1 MLKNIVSSQNA
12 QFVTAF
18 GICIV
23 LTGVATIVSGAS
35 QPDYAVT
42 LRLSHARS
50 AGSIADLTAF
60 KFKELVEAN
69 SEQQIGVQIYP
80 NNGLSS
86 GDQSRAID
94 MLKDGT
100 IDIQICS
107 ATDLYNLDQRF
118 GTFWLPFLFENDDQ
132 INYFVQDQNVN
143 EILGSWLQPHGI
155 DLLTMYSA
163 GARQI
168 SNNVREITSPED
180 LEGIKFRV
188 PPFEGALTTFEALGA
203 QAVKMDF
210 SEVNRALQ
218 NNEIQGQESNVASF
232 ITNKLYKEQ
241 PFLTLWNG
249 IYDTQ
254 VWIANDESYQKLSD
268 DQKEAFN
275 QSLKE
280 TMAWRLN
287 LSTEFK
293 KLYLKTLEERGVK
306 ITTLTPE
313 QIALFREKALPIY
326 ERYIESLGLET
337 LNLFLNNQGLDP
349 DKVKTLLP
357 IEYHVQKS
365 AEQAAQDTID
375 TIPEVV
381 TNVKGD
387 VLETVEAAHAEAAPA
402 EQASEQAAAVEPAP
416 AEQAAPA
423 EAAPAEQAAPAEAA
437 PAEEVAPAEAAP
449 AEQAAPVEAVPAEQ
463 AAPAEAAPAEEAAP
477 VEAAPAEEVA
487 PVEPA
492 PAEQAAAAEPVPAE
506 QAAPVEAAPAEQAAP
521 AEAVE
526 VVETEAVEQVQ
537 IEPKLEQAVVE
548 PIAEGDIAPKLEQE
562 VLAEAPAT
570 ADDQAVEAFAAQET
584 QEAVVCPPAA
594 EEPAAGTVEPVAA
607 PAPAPAKPVKGHLVE
622 DTPSVSGF
630 KPIVEDVPSV
640 SGFDSLVEDRPS
652 VQGFEPVSRP
662 MHSYQAPVGFDVPA
676 VIKPVQ
682 PVKLP
687 KPIKKP
693 APVQLQYIPVGE
705 SSIQYI
711 EVAPGK
717 FQAVQMIPV
726 QPVQVIPVDIKAP
739 VMSPVVE
746 VPAAQP
752 DMRPMTRPAHAPA
765 PEEFHKPVK
774 APFAKP
780 LPAPVPT
787 PVGPA
792 PKAAPAPVA
801 APAVAAAPAVE
812 AAPAEAVKPMTLE
825 ATEKHGPAVADLPE
839 SAQAPVEPAVP
850 AEAQVEETPA
860 AETTVVPAVEAAPAA
875 PAAPAVETK

>member
-387 VLETVEAAHAEAAPA
+387 VLEPVE
-402 EQASEQAAAVEPAP
+402 
-416 AEQAAPA
+416 AAPA
-423 EAAPAEQAAPAEAA
+423 EAAPAEQAAPAEEVAPA
-437 PAEEVAPAEAAP
+437 EPVPAEEVAPVEAA
-449 AEQAAPVEAVPAEQ
+449 QAEQ
-463 AAPAEAAPAEEAAP
+463 AAPAEAA
-477 VEAAPAEEVA
+477 
-487 PVEPA
+487 
-492 PAEQAAAAEPVPAE
+492 PAE

-521 AEAVE
+521 VEAAPAEQAAPVEAAQAEEAAPVEAAQAEEAVPVEAAQAEEAAPVEAAPAEQAAPAEVVE

-562 VLAEAPAT
+562 VLAEAPET

-801 APAVAAAPAVE
+801 APAVAAAPEPVAAPAVE

-875 PAAPAVETK
+875 PAAPSVETK

>member
-188 PPFEGALTTFEALGA
+188 PPFDGALTTFEALGA

-254 VWIANDESYQKLSD
+254 VWIANNESYQKLSD

-387 VLETVEAAHAEAAPA
+387 VLETVEAAPAEAAPA
-402 EQASEQAAAVEPAP
+402 EQAAPAEAVP

-449 AEQAAPVEAVPAEQ
+449 AEQAAPVEA
-463 AAPAEAAPAEEAAP
+463 
-477 VEAAPAEEVA
+477 APAEEVA
-487 PVEPA
+487 PAEPV

-506 QAAPVEAAPAEQAAP
+506 QAAPAEEAAPVEAAPAEQAAP

-562 VLAEAPAT
+562 VLAEAPET
-570 ADDQAVEAFAAQET
+570 ADDQAVEAFAAQEA
-584 QEAVVCPPAA
+584 QEEVVCPPAA
-594 EEPAAGTVEPVAA
+594 EEPAAGPVEPVAA

-801 APAVAAAPAVE
+801 APAVE

-860 AETTVVPAVEAAPAA
+860 AETTVAPAVEAAPAEE
-875 PAAPAVETK
+875 AAPAVETK

>member
-387 VLETVEAAHAEAAPA
+387 VLEPVE
-402 EQASEQAAAVEPAP
+402 
-416 AEQAAPA
+416 AAPA
-423 EAAPAEQAAPAEAA
+423 EAAPAEQAAPAEEVAPA
-437 PAEEVAPAEAAP
+437 EPVPAEEVAPVEAA
-449 AEQAAPVEAVPAEQ
+449 QAEQ
-463 AAPAEAAPAEEAAP
+463 AAPAEAA
-477 VEAAPAEEVA
+477 
-487 PVEPA
+487 
-492 PAEQAAAAEPVPAE
+492 PAE

-521 AEAVE
+521 VEAAQAEEAAPVEAAQAEEAVPVEAAQAEEAAPVEAAPAEQAAPAEVVE

-562 VLAEAPAT
+562 VLAEAPET

-594 EEPAAGTVEPVAA
+594 EEPAAGPVEPVAA

-746 VPAAQP
+746 APAAQP

-801 APAVAAAPAVE
+801 APAVAVAPAVE

-839 SAQAPVEPAVP
+839 SAQAPAEPAVP
-850 AEAQVEETPA
+850 AEAQVEEIPA
-860 AETTVVPAVEAAPAA
+860 AETTVAPAVEAAPAA
-875 PAAPAVETK
+875 PAVEAK

>member
-387 VLETVEAAHAEAAPA
+387 VLEPVE
-402 EQASEQAAAVEPAP
+402 
-416 AEQAAPA
+416 AAPA
-423 EAAPAEQAAPAEAA
+423 EAAPAEQAAPAEEVAPA
-437 PAEEVAPAEAAP
+437 EPVPAEEVAPVEAA
-449 AEQAAPVEAVPAEQ
+449 QAEQ
-463 AAPAEAAPAEEAAP
+463 AAPAEAA
-477 VEAAPAEEVA
+477 
-487 PVEPA
+487 
-492 PAEQAAAAEPVPAE
+492 PAE

-521 AEAVE
+521 VEAAQAEEAAPVEAAQAEEAVPVEAAQAEEAAPVEAAPAEQAAPAEVVE

-562 VLAEAPAT
+562 VLAEAPET

-594 EEPAAGTVEPVAA
+594 EEPAAGPVEPVAA

-801 APAVAAAPAVE
+801 APAVAAAPEPVAAPAVE

-860 AETTVVPAVEAAPAA
+860 AETTVAPAVEAAPAA
-875 PAAPAVETK
+875 PAAPAVEAK

>member
-387 VLETVEAAHAEAAPA
+387 VLEPVE
-402 EQASEQAAAVEPAP
+402 
-416 AEQAAPA
+416 AAPA
-423 EAAPAEQAAPAEAA
+423 EAAPAEQAAPAEEVAPA
-437 PAEEVAPAEAAP
+437 EPVPAEEVAPVEAA
-449 AEQAAPVEAVPAEQ
+449 QAEQ
-463 AAPAEAAPAEEAAP
+463 AAPAEAA
-477 VEAAPAEEVA
+477 
-487 PVEPA
+487 
-492 PAEQAAAAEPVPAE
+492 PAE

-521 AEAVE
+521 VEAAQAEEAAPVEAAQAEEAVPVEAAQAEEAAPVEAAPAEQAAPAEVVE

-562 VLAEAPAT
+562 VLAEAPET

-594 EEPAAGTVEPVAA
+594 EEPAAGPVEPVAA

-801 APAVAAAPAVE
+801 APAVAAAPEPVAAPAVE

-839 SAQAPVEPAVP
+839 SAQAPAEPAVP
-850 AEAQVEETPA
+850 AEAQVEEIPA
-860 AETTVVPAVEAAPAA
+860 AETTVAPAVEAAPAA
-875 PAAPAVETK
+875 PAAPAVEAK

>member
-387 VLETVEAAHAEAAPA
+387 VLEPVE
-402 EQASEQAAAVEPAP
+402 
-416 AEQAAPA
+416 AAPA
-423 EAAPAEQAAPAEAA
+423 EAAPAEQAAPAEEVAPA
-437 PAEEVAPAEAAP
+437 EPVPAEEVAPVEAA
-449 AEQAAPVEAVPAEQ
+449 QAEQ
-463 AAPAEAAPAEEAAP
+463 AAPAEAA
-477 VEAAPAEEVA
+477 
-487 PVEPA
+487 
-492 PAEQAAAAEPVPAE
+492 PAE

-521 AEAVE
+521 VEAAPAEQAAPVEAAQAEEAAPVEAAQAEEAVPVEAAQAEEAAPVEAAPAEQAAPAEVVE

-562 VLAEAPAT
+562 VLAEAPET

-594 EEPAAGTVEPVAA
+594 EEPAAGPVEPVAA

-801 APAVAAAPAVE
+801 APAVAAAPEPVAAPAVE

>member
-387 VLETVEAAHAEAAPA
+387 VLETVEAA
-402 EQASEQAAAVEPAP
+402 
-416 AEQAAPA
+416 PA
-423 EAAPAEQAAPAEAA
+423 EAAPAEQAAPVEAA

-449 AEQAAPVEAVPAEQ
+449 AEQAAPAE

-487 PVEPA
+487 PVEPV

-506 QAAPVEAAPAEQAAP
+506 QAAHAEV
-521 AEAVE
+521 VE

-594 EEPAAGTVEPVAA
+594 EEPAAGPVEPVAA

-860 AETTVVPAVEAAPAA
+860 AETTVAPAVEAAPATPA
-875 PAAPAVETK
+875 EEAAPAVEAK

>member
-23 LTGVATIVSGAS
+23 LTGVATIVSSAS

-387 VLETVEAAHAEAAPA
+387 VIETV
-402 EQASEQAAAVEPAP
+402 
-416 AEQAAPA
+416 

-437 PAEEVAPAEAAP
+437 PAEEATPVEAAP
-449 AEQAAPVEAVPAEQ
+449 AEQATPVEAAPAEEVAPVEAAPAEQ

-487 PVEPA
+487 PVEAA
-492 PAEQAAAAEPVPAE
+492 PTEQAAPAEPVPAE
-506 QAAPVEAAPAEQAAP
+506 ETAPVEAAPAEQAAP
-521 AEAVE
+521 AEVVE

-594 EEPAAGTVEPVAA
+594 EEPAAGPVEPVAA

-787 PVGPA
+787 PVGTA

-860 AETTVVPAVEAAPAA
+860 AETTVAPAVEAAPATPA
-875 PAAPAVETK
+875 EEAAPAVEAK

>member
-387 VLETVEAAHAEAAPA
+387 VLETVEAA
-402 EQASEQAAAVEPAP
+402 
-416 AEQAAPA
+416 
-423 EAAPAEQAAPAEAA
+423 PAEAA

-449 AEQAAPVEAVPAEQ
+449 AEQAAPAEAAPAEQAAPVEAAPAEQ

-487 PVEPA
+487 PVEAA
-492 PAEQAAAAEPVPAE
+492 PAEEVAPVEAAPTEQAAPAEPVPAE
-506 QAAPVEAAPAEQAAP
+506 ETAPVEAAPAEQAAP
-521 AEAVE
+521 AEVVE

-594 EEPAAGTVEPVAA
+594 EEPAAGPVEPVA
-607 PAPAPAKPVKGHLVE
+607 APAKPVKGHLVE

-787 PVGPA
+787 PVGTA

-860 AETTVVPAVEAAPAA
+860 AETTIAPAVEAAPATPA
-875 PAAPAVETK
+875 EEAAPAVEAK

>member
-387 VLETVEAAHAEAAPA
+387 VLEPVEAAPA
-402 EQASEQAAAVEPAP
+402 EAAP

-423 EAAPAEQAAPAEAA
+423 EEVAPAEPVPAEEVAPVEAAQAEQAAPAEAA

-449 AEQAAPVEAVPAEQ
+449 AEQAAPVEAAPAEQ
-463 AAPAEAAPAEEAAP
+463 AAPVEAAQAEEAAP
-477 VEAAPAEEVA
+477 VEAAQAEEAV
-487 PVEPA
+487 PVEA
-492 PAEQAAAAEPVPAE
+492 AQAEE
-506 QAAPVEAAPAEQAAP
+506 AAPVEAAPAEQAAP
-521 AEAVE
+521 AEVVE

-562 VLAEAPAT
+562 VLAEAPET

-594 EEPAAGTVEPVAA
+594 EEPAAGPVEPVAA

-801 APAVAAAPAVE
+801 APAVAAAPEPVAAPAVE

-850 AEAQVEETPA
+850 AEAQVEEIPA
-860 AETTVVPAVEAAPAA
+860 AEATVAPAVEAAPADE
-875 PAAPAVETK
+875 AAPAVETK

>member
-387 VLETVEAAHAEAAPA
+387 VLETVEAAPAEAAPA
-402 EQASEQAAAVEPAP
+402 EQAAP
-416 AEQAAPA
+416 AEEVAPA

-437 PAEEVAPAEAAP
+437 PAE
-449 AEQAAPVEAVPAEQ
+449 Q
-463 AAPAEAAPAEEAAP
+463 AAP

-487 PVEPA
+487 PVEPV

-521 AEAVE
+521 AEVVE

-570 ADDQAVEAFAAQET
+570 ADDQAVEAFAAQEA
-584 QEAVVCPPAA
+584 QEEVVCPPAA
-594 EEPAAGTVEPVAA
+594 EKPAAGPVEPVAA

-693 APVQLQYIPVGE
+693 DPVQLQYIPVGE

-860 AETTVVPAVEAAPAA
+860 AETTVAPAVEAAPAA
-875 PAAPAVETK
+875 PAAPAVEAK

>member
-23 LTGVATIVSGAS
+23 LTGVATIVSSAS

-402 EQASEQAAAVEPAP
+402 EQAAPAEEVAPAEPVPAEEVAPVEAAQ

-423 EAAPAEQAAPAEAA
+423 EAA
-437 PAEEVAPAEAAP
+437 
-449 AEQAAPVEAVPAEQ
+449 
-463 AAPAEAAPAEEAAP
+463 
-477 VEAAPAEEVA
+477 
-487 PVEPA
+487 
-492 PAEQAAAAEPVPAE
+492 PAE

-521 AEAVE
+521 VEAAQAEEAAPVEAAQAEEAVPVKAAQAEEAAPVEVAPAEQAAPAEVVE
-526 VVETEAVEQVQ
+526 VVETEVVEQVQ
-537 IEPKLEQAVVE
+537 IEPKLEQAVVK

-594 EEPAAGTVEPVAA
+594 EEPAAGPVEPVAA

-801 APAVAAAPAVE
+801 APAVAAAPEPVAAPAVE

>member
-23 LTGVATIVSGAS
+23 LTGVATIVSSAS

-306 ITTLTPE
+306 ITSLTPE

-387 VLETVEAAHAEAAPA
+387 VLETVEAAPAEAAPA
-402 EQASEQAAAVEPAP
+402 EQAAPAEEVAPAEAAP

-437 PAEEVAPAEAAP
+437 PAE
-449 AEQAAPVEAVPAEQ
+449 Q
-463 AAPAEAAPAEEAAP
+463 AAPAEPVPAEEAAP
-477 VEAAPAEEVA
+477 VEAAPAEEVTPEAA
-487 PVEPA
+487 PT
-492 PAEQAAAAEPVPAE
+492 EQAAPAEPVPAE
-506 QAAPVEAAPAEQAAP
+506 ETAPAEAAPAEQAAP
-521 AEAVE
+521 VEVAPAEQAAPAEVVE
-526 VVETEAVEQVQ
+526 VVETEVVEQVQ
-537 IEPKLEQAVVE
+537 IEPKLEQAVVK

-594 EEPAAGTVEPVAA
+594 EEPAAGPVEPVAA

-746 VPAAQP
+746 APAAQP

-801 APAVAAAPAVE
+801 APAVADAPAPV

-860 AETTVVPAVEAAPAA
+860 AETTVAPAVEAAPAEE
-875 PAAPAVETK
+875 AAPAVEAK

>member
-23 LTGVATIVSGAS
+23 LTGVATIVSSAS

-306 ITTLTPE
+306 ITSLTPE

-387 VLETVEAAHAEAAPA
+387 VLEAVEAAPA
-402 EQASEQAAAVEPAP
+402 EAVP

-437 PAEEVAPAEAAP
+437 PAE
-449 AEQAAPVEAVPAEQ
+449 QAAPVEAAPAEEV
-463 AAPAEAAPAEEAAP
+463 APAEAAPAEEAAP
-477 VEAAPAEEVA
+477 VEAAPAEEVTPEAA
-487 PVEPA
+487 PT
-492 PAEQAAAAEPVPAE
+492 EQAAPAEPVPAE
-506 QAAPVEAAPAEQAAP
+506 ETAPAEAAPAEQAAP
-521 AEAVE
+521 VEVAPAEQAAPAEVVE
-526 VVETEAVEQVQ
+526 VVETEVVEQVQ
-537 IEPKLEQAVVE
+537 IEPKLEQAVVK

-594 EEPAAGTVEPVAA
+594 EEPAAGPVEPVAA

-746 VPAAQP
+746 APAAQP

-801 APAVAAAPAVE
+801 APAVADAPAPV

-860 AETTVVPAVEAAPAA
+860 AETTVAPAVEAAPAEE
-875 PAAPAVETK
+875 AAPAVEAK

>member
-23 LTGVATIVSGAS
+23 LTGVATIVSSAS

-132 INYFVQDQNVN
+132 INYFVQDQNIN

-155 DLLTMYSA
+155 NLLTMYSA

-188 PPFEGALTTFEALGA
+188 PPFDGALTTFEALGA

-210 SEVNRALQ
+210 SEVNRALK

-254 VWIANDESYQKLSD
+254 VWIANDETYQKLSD

-349 DKVKTLLP
+349 AKVKTLLP

-381 TNVKGD
+381 TNVKGE
-387 VLETVEAAHAEAAPA
+387 VLETVEAAPAEPVPAEPAAPA
-402 EQASEQAAAVEPAP
+402 EEV
-416 AEQAAPA
+416 APA
-423 EAAPAEQAAPAEAA
+423 EAAQAEEVAPVEAAQAEEVAPVEPA

-449 AEQAAPVEAVPAEQ
+449 AE
-463 AAPAEAAPAEEAAP
+463 
-477 VEAAPAEEVA
+477 EV
-487 PVEPA
+487 
-492 PAEQAAAAEPVPAE
+492 
-506 QAAPVEAAPAEQAAP
+506 APVEAAPAEQAAP

-537 IEPKLEQAVVE
+537 IEPKLEQAVVD

-562 VLAEAPAT
+562 VLAEAPET
-570 ADDQAVEAFAAQET
+570 ADDQAVEAFAAQEA
-584 QEAVVCPPAA
+584 QEEVVCPPAA
-594 EEPAAGTVEPVAA
+594 EEPAAGPVEPVA
-607 PAPAPAKPVKGHLVE
+607 APAPAKPVKGHLFE

-630 KPIVEDVPSV
+630 KPIIEDVPSV
-640 SGFDSLVEDRPS
+640 SGFKSLVEDRPS

-662 MHSYQAPVGFDVPA
+662 MHGYQPPVGFDVPA

-687 KPIKKP
+687 KPLNKP

-739 VMSPVVE
+739 VMGPVVE

-787 PVGPA
+787 PVGSA
-792 PKAAPAPVA
+792 PKAATAPVA
-801 APAVAAAPAVE
+801 APAVVAAPEPVAAVE
-812 AAPAEAVKPMTLE
+812 TAPVEAAPAPAEAVKPMTLE
-825 ATEKHGPAVADLPE
+825 ATEKHGPAVTDLPE
-839 SAQAPVEPAVP
+839 SAQAPVDPAVP

-860 AETTVVPAVEAAPAA
+860 AETTVAPAVEPATAVPAAPAEQ
-875 PAAPAVETK
+875 AAPAVEAK

>member
-387 VLETVEAAHAEAAPA
+387 VLEPVE
-402 EQASEQAAAVEPAP
+402 
-416 AEQAAPA
+416 AAPA
-423 EAAPAEQAAPAEAA
+423 EAAPAEQAAPAEEVAPA
-437 PAEEVAPAEAAP
+437 EPVPAEEVAPVEAA
-449 AEQAAPVEAVPAEQ
+449 QAEQ
-463 AAPAEAAPAEEAAP
+463 AAPAEAA
-477 VEAAPAEEVA
+477 
-487 PVEPA
+487 
-492 PAEQAAAAEPVPAE
+492 PAE

-521 AEAVE
+521 VEAAQAEEAAPVEAAQAEEAVPVEAAQAEEAAPVEAAPAEQAAPAEVVE

-562 VLAEAPAT
+562 VLAEAPET

-594 EEPAAGTVEPVAA
+594 EEPAAGPVEPVAA

-801 APAVAAAPAVE
+801 APAVAVAPAVE

>member
-387 VLETVEAAHAEAAPA
+387 VLEPVE
-402 EQASEQAAAVEPAP
+402 
-416 AEQAAPA
+416 AAPA
-423 EAAPAEQAAPAEAA
+423 EAAPAEQAAPAEEVAPA
-437 PAEEVAPAEAAP
+437 EPVPAEEVAPVEAA
-449 AEQAAPVEAVPAEQ
+449 QAEQ
-463 AAPAEAAPAEEAAP
+463 AAPAEAA
-477 VEAAPAEEVA
+477 
-487 PVEPA
+487 
-492 PAEQAAAAEPVPAE
+492 PAE

-521 AEAVE
+521 VEAAQAEEAAPVEAAQAEEAVPVEAAQAEEAAPVEAAPAEQAAPAEVVE

-562 VLAEAPAT
+562 VLAEAPET

-594 EEPAAGTVEPVAA
+594 EEPAAGPVEPVAA

-839 SAQAPVEPAVP
+839 SAQAPAEPAVP
-850 AEAQVEETPA
+850 AEAQVEEIPA
-860 AETTVVPAVEAAPAA
+860 AETTVAPAVEAAPAA
-875 PAAPAVETK
+875 PAAPAVEAK

>member
-387 VLETVEAAHAEAAPA
+387 VLEPVE
-402 EQASEQAAAVEPAP
+402 
-416 AEQAAPA
+416 AAPA
-423 EAAPAEQAAPAEAA
+423 EAAPAEQAAPAEEVAPA
-437 PAEEVAPAEAAP
+437 EPVPAEEVAPVEAA
-449 AEQAAPVEAVPAEQ
+449 QAEQ
-463 AAPAEAAPAEEAAP
+463 AAPAEAA
-477 VEAAPAEEVA
+477 
-487 PVEPA
+487 
-492 PAEQAAAAEPVPAE
+492 PAE

-521 AEAVE
+521 VEAAPAEQAAPVEAAQAEEAAPVEAAQAEEAVPVEAAQAEEAAPVEAAPAEQAAPAEVVE

-562 VLAEAPAT
+562 VLAEAPET

-594 EEPAAGTVEPVAA
+594 EEPAAGPVEPVAA

-801 APAVAAAPAVE
+801 APAVAVAPAVE

-875 PAAPAVETK
+875 PAAPSVETK

>member
-387 VLETVEAAHAEAAPA
+387 VLETVEAA
-402 EQASEQAAAVEPAP
+402 
-416 AEQAAPA
+416 PA
-423 EAAPAEQAAPAEAA
+423 EAAPAEQAAPVEA
-437 PAEEVAPAEAAP
+437 APAEAAP
-449 AEQAAPVEAVPAEQ
+449 AEQAAPVEAAPAEEVAPAEAVPAEQ
-463 AAPAEAAPAEEAAP
+463 AAPAEAAP

-487 PVEPA
+487 PV
-492 PAEQAAAAEPVPAE
+492 EPVPAE

-521 AEAVE
+521 VEAAPAEQAAPAEVVE

-594 EEPAAGTVEPVAA
+594 EEPAAGPVEPVA
-607 PAPAPAKPVKGHLVE
+607 APAPAKPVKGHLVE

-801 APAVAAAPAVE
+801 APAVAAAPEPVAAPAVE

-860 AETTVVPAVEAAPAA
+860 AETTV
-875 PAAPAVETK
+875 APAVETK

>member
-387 VLETVEAAHAEAAPA
+387 VLETVEAAPAEAAPA
-402 EQASEQAAAVEPAP
+402 EEVT
-416 AEQAAPA
+416 PA

-437 PAEEVAPAEAAP
+437 PAEEVAP
-449 AEQAAPVEAVPAEQ
+449 
-463 AAPAEAAPAEEAAP
+463 

-487 PVEPA
+487 PAEPV

-506 QAAPVEAAPAEQAAP
+506 QAAPAEEAAPVEAAPAEQAAP

-562 VLAEAPAT
+562 VLAEAPET
-570 ADDQAVEAFAAQET
+570 ADDQAVEAFAAQEA
-584 QEAVVCPPAA
+584 QEEVVCPPAA
-594 EEPAAGTVEPVAA
+594 EEPAAGPVEPVAA

-774 APFAKP
+774 APLAKP

-787 PVGPA
+787 PVGTA

-860 AETTVVPAVEAAPAA
+860 AETTVAPAVEAAPATPA
-875 PAAPAVETK
+875 EEAAPAVEAK

>member
-23 LTGVATIVSGAS
+23 LTGVATIVSSAS

-188 PPFEGALTTFEALGA
+188 PPFDGALTTFEALGA

-293 KLYLKTLEERGVK
+293 KLYLKTLEDRGVK

-387 VLETVEAAHAEAAPA
+387 VLETVEAA
-402 EQASEQAAAVEPAP
+402 
-416 AEQAAPA
+416 PA
-423 EAAPAEQAAPAEAA
+423 EAA
-437 PAEEVAPAEAAP
+437 
-449 AEQAAPVEAVPAEQ
+449 PAEQ

-477 VEAAPAEEVA
+477 VEAAPAEQAAPVEAAPAEQAAPVEAAPAEPVPAEEAAPVEAAPAEEAAPVEAAPAEEVAPAETA
-487 PVEPA
+487 PVEP
-492 PAEQAAAAEPVPAE
+492 AAAAEPVPAE
-506 QAAPVEAAPAEQAAP
+506 QAAPIEAAPAEQATP

-562 VLAEAPAT
+562 VLAEAPET
-570 ADDQAVEAFAAQET
+570 ADDQAVEAFAAQEA
-584 QEAVVCPPAA
+584 QEEVVCPPAA
-594 EEPAAGTVEPVAA
+594 EEPAAGPVEPVA
-607 PAPAPAKPVKGHLVE
+607 APAPAKPVKGHLVE

-801 APAVAAAPAVE
+801 APAVAAAPEPVAAPAVE

-839 SAQAPVEPAVP
+839 SAHAPVEPAVP

-860 AETTVVPAVEAAPAA
+860 AETTVAPAVEAAPAA
-875 PAAPAVETK
+875 PAEQAAPAVETK

>member
-387 VLETVEAAHAEAAPA
+387 VLEPVE
-402 EQASEQAAAVEPAP
+402 
-416 AEQAAPA
+416 AAPA
-423 EAAPAEQAAPAEAA
+423 EAAPAEQAAPAEEVAPA
-437 PAEEVAPAEAAP
+437 EPVPAEEVAPVEAA
-449 AEQAAPVEAVPAEQ
+449 QAEQ
-463 AAPAEAAPAEEAAP
+463 AAPAEAA
-477 VEAAPAEEVA
+477 
-487 PVEPA
+487 
-492 PAEQAAAAEPVPAE
+492 PAE

-521 AEAVE
+521 VEAAQAEEAAPVEAAQAEEAVPVEAAQAEEAAPVEAAPAEQAAPAEVVE

-562 VLAEAPAT
+562 VLAEAPET

-801 APAVAAAPAVE
+801 APAVAVAPAVE

-839 SAQAPVEPAVP
+839 SAQAPAEPAVP
-850 AEAQVEETPA
+850 AEAQVEEIPA
-860 AETTVVPAVEAAPAA
+860 AETTVAPAVEAAPAA
-875 PAAPAVETK
+875 PAAPAVEAK

>member
-35 QPDYAVT
+35 QPDYAVI

-50 AGSIADLTAF
+50 AGSIADLTAY

-188 PPFEGALTTFEALGA
+188 PPFDGALTTFEALGA

-210 SEVNRALQ
+210 SEVNRAFK

-293 KLYLKTLEERGVK
+293 KLYLKTLEEKGVK

-357 IEYHVQKS
+357 IEYYVQKS
-365 AEQAAQDTID
+365 TEQATQDTID

-387 VLETVEAAHAEAAPA
+387 VLETVEAAPAEAAPA
-402 EQASEQAAAVEPAP
+402 EQVAP

-423 EAAPAEQAAPAEAA
+423 EAAPAE
-437 PAEEVAPAEAAP
+437 AAP
-449 AEQAAPVEAVPAEQ
+449 AEQAAP
-463 AAPAEAAPAEEAAP
+463 
-477 VEAAPAEEVA
+477 
-487 PVEPA
+487 
-492 PAEQAAAAEPVPAE
+492 AEPVPAE

-526 VVETEAVEQVQ
+526 VVETGAVEQVQ
-537 IEPKLEQAVVE
+537 IEPKLEQLEQAVVE

-562 VLAEAPAT
+562 VLAEAPET
-570 ADDQAVEAFAAQET
+570 ADDQAVEAFAAQEA
-584 QEAVVCPPAA
+584 QEEVVCPPAA
-594 EEPAAGTVEPVAA
+594 EEPAAGPVEPVA
-607 PAPAPAKPVKGHLVE
+607 APAPAKPVKGHLVE

-640 SGFDSLVEDRPS
+640 SGFNSLVEDRPS

-662 MHSYQAPVGFDVPA
+662 MHSYKAPVGFDVPA

-693 APVQLQYIPVGE
+693 APVQLQYIPIGE

-726 QPVQVIPVDIKAP
+726 QPVQVIPVDINAP

-801 APAVAAAPAVE
+801 APAVAAAPEPVAAPAVE

-860 AETTVVPAVEAAPAA
+860 AETTVAPAVEAAPAA
-875 PAAPAVETK
+875 PAAPAVEAN

>member
-23 LTGVATIVSGAS
+23 LTGVATIVSSAS

-387 VLETVEAAHAEAAPA
+387 VLEPVE
-402 EQASEQAAAVEPAP
+402 
-416 AEQAAPA
+416 AAPA
-423 EAAPAEQAAPAEAA
+423 EAAPAEQAAPAEEVAPA
-437 PAEEVAPAEAAP
+437 EPVPAEEVAPVEAA
-449 AEQAAPVEAVPAEQ
+449 QAEQ
-463 AAPAEAAPAEEAAP
+463 AAPAEAA
-477 VEAAPAEEVA
+477 
-487 PVEPA
+487 
-492 PAEQAAAAEPVPAE
+492 PAE

-521 AEAVE
+521 VEAAPAEQAAPVEAAQAEEAAPVEAAQAEEAVPVEAAQAEEAAPVEAAPAEQAAPAEVVE

-746 VPAAQP
+746 APAAQP

-839 SAQAPVEPAVP
+839 SAQAPAEPAVP
-850 AEAQVEETPA
+850 AGAQVEEIPA
-860 AETTVVPAVEAAPAA
+860 AETTVAPAVEAAPAA
-875 PAAPAVETK
+875 PAAPAVEAK

>member
-387 VLETVEAAHAEAAPA
+387 VLEPVE
-402 EQASEQAAAVEPAP
+402 
-416 AEQAAPA
+416 AAPA
-423 EAAPAEQAAPAEAA
+423 EAAPAEQAAPAEEVAPA
-437 PAEEVAPAEAAP
+437 EPVPAEEVAPVEAA
-449 AEQAAPVEAVPAEQ
+449 QAEQ
-463 AAPAEAAPAEEAAP
+463 AAPAEAA
-477 VEAAPAEEVA
+477 
-487 PVEPA
+487 
-492 PAEQAAAAEPVPAE
+492 PAE

-521 AEAVE
+521 VEAAPAEQAAPVEAAQAEEAAPVEAAQAEEAVPVEAAQAEEAAPVEAAPAEQAAPAEVVE

-562 VLAEAPAT
+562 VLAEAPET

-594 EEPAAGTVEPVAA
+594 EEPAAGPVEPVAA

-801 APAVAAAPAVE
+801 APAVAVAPAVE

-839 SAQAPVEPAVP
+839 SAQAPAEPAVP
-850 AEAQVEETPA
+850 AEAQVEEIPA
-860 AETTVVPAVEAAPAA
+860 AETTVAPAVEAAPAA
-875 PAAPAVETK
+875 PAAPAVEAK

>member
-387 VLETVEAAHAEAAPA
+387 VLEPVE
-402 EQASEQAAAVEPAP
+402 
-416 AEQAAPA
+416 AAPA
-423 EAAPAEQAAPAEAA
+423 EAAPAEQAAPAE
-437 PAEEVAPAEAAP
+437 EVAP
-449 AEQAAPVEAVPAEQ
+449 
-463 AAPAEAAPAEEAAP
+463 
-477 VEAAPAEEVA
+477 
-487 PVEPA
+487 
-492 PAEQAAAAEPVPAE
+492 AEPVPAE
-506 QAAPVEAAPAEQAAP
+506 EVAPVEAAPAEQAAP
-521 AEAVE
+521 AEVVE

-562 VLAEAPAT
+562 VLAEAPET

-594 EEPAAGTVEPVAA
+594 EEPAAGPVEPVAA

-801 APAVAAAPAVE
+801 APAVAAAPEPVAAPAVE

-850 AEAQVEETPA
+850 AEAQVEEIPA
-860 AETTVVPAVEAAPAA
+860 AEATVAPAVEAAPADE
-875 PAAPAVETK
+875 AAPAVETK

>member
-387 VLETVEAAHAEAAPA
+387 VLEPVE
-402 EQASEQAAAVEPAP
+402 
-416 AEQAAPA
+416 AAPA
-423 EAAPAEQAAPAEAA
+423 EAAPAEQAA

-449 AEQAAPVEAVPAEQ
+449 AEQAAPVEAAPAEQ
-463 AAPAEAAPAEEAAP
+463 AAPVEAAQAEEAAP
-477 VEAAPAEEVA
+477 VEAAQAEEAV
-487 PVEPA
+487 PVEA
-492 PAEQAAAAEPVPAE
+492 AQAEE
-506 QAAPVEAAPAEQAAP
+506 AAPVEAAPAEQAAP
-521 AEAVE
+521 AEVVE

>member
-23 LTGVATIVSGAS
+23 LTGVATIVSSAS

-402 EQASEQAAAVEPAP
+402 EQASEQAAAVEPA
-416 AEQAAPA
+416 
-423 EAAPAEQAAPAEAA
+423 
-437 PAEEVAPAEAAP
+437 
-449 AEQAAPVEAVPAEQ
+449 PAEQ

>member
-387 VLETVEAAHAEAAPA
+387 VLEPVE
-402 EQASEQAAAVEPAP
+402 
-416 AEQAAPA
+416 AAPA
-423 EAAPAEQAAPAEAA
+423 EAAPAEQAAPAEEVAPA
-437 PAEEVAPAEAAP
+437 EPVPAEEVAPVEAA
-449 AEQAAPVEAVPAEQ
+449 QAEQ
-463 AAPAEAAPAEEAAP
+463 AAPAEAA
-477 VEAAPAEEVA
+477 
-487 PVEPA
+487 
-492 PAEQAAAAEPVPAE
+492 PAE

-521 AEAVE
+521 VEAAQAEEAAPVEAAQAEEAVPVEAAQAEEAAPVEAAPAEQAAPAEVVE

-562 VLAEAPAT
+562 VLAEAPET

-594 EEPAAGTVEPVAA
+594 EEPAAGPVEPVAA

-801 APAVAAAPAVE
+801 APAVAAAPEPVAAPAVE

-875 PAAPAVETK
+875 PAAPSVETK

>member
-387 VLETVEAAHAEAAPA
+387 VLEPVE
-402 EQASEQAAAVEPAP
+402 
-416 AEQAAPA
+416 AAPA
-423 EAAPAEQAAPAEAA
+423 EAAPAEQAAPAEEVAPA
-437 PAEEVAPAEAAP
+437 EPVPAEEVAPVEAA
-449 AEQAAPVEAVPAEQ
+449 QAEQ
-463 AAPAEAAPAEEAAP
+463 AAPAEAA
-477 VEAAPAEEVA
+477 
-487 PVEPA
+487 
-492 PAEQAAAAEPVPAE
+492 PAE

-521 AEAVE
+521 VEAAPAEQAAPVEAAQAEEAAPVEAAQAEEAVPVEAAQAEEAAPVEAAPAEQAAPAEVVE

-562 VLAEAPAT
+562 VLAEAPET

-594 EEPAAGTVEPVAA
+594 EEPAAGPVEPVAA

>member
-387 VLETVEAAHAEAAPA
+387 VLETVEAA
-402 EQASEQAAAVEPAP
+402 
-416 AEQAAPA
+416 PA
-423 EAAPAEQAAPAEAA
+423 EAAPAEQAAPVEAA

-449 AEQAAPVEAVPAEQ
+449 AEQAAPVEAAPAEEVAPAEAVPAEQ
-463 AAPAEAAPAEEAAP
+463 AAPAEAAP

-487 PVEPA
+487 PVEPV

-521 AEAVE
+521 AEVVE

-594 EEPAAGTVEPVAA
+594 EEPAAGPVEPVAA

-860 AETTVVPAVEAAPAA
+860 AETTVAPAVEAAPATPA
-875 PAAPAVETK
+875 EEAAPAVEAK

>member
-241 PFLTLWNG
+241 PFLTIWNG

-306 ITTLTPE
+306 ITSLTPE

-387 VLETVEAAHAEAAPA
+387 VLEAVEAAPA
-402 EQASEQAAAVEPAP
+402 EAVP

-437 PAEEVAPAEAAP
+437 PAEAAP
-449 AEQAAPVEAVPAEQ
+449 AEQAAPVEAAPAEEV
-463 AAPAEAAPAEEAAP
+463 APAEAAPAEEAAP
-477 VEAAPAEEVA
+477 VEAAPAEEVTPEAA
-487 PVEPA
+487 PT
-492 PAEQAAAAEPVPAE
+492 EQAAPAEPVPAE
-506 QAAPVEAAPAEQAAP
+506 ETAPAEAAPAEQAAP
-521 AEAVE
+521 VEVAPAEQAAPAEVVE
-526 VVETEAVEQVQ
+526 VVETEVVEQVQ
-537 IEPKLEQAVVE
+537 IEPKLEQAVVK

-594 EEPAAGTVEPVAA
+594 EEPAAGPVEPVAA

-746 VPAAQP
+746 APAAQP

-801 APAVAAAPAVE
+801 APAVADAPAPV

-850 AEAQVEETPA
+850 AEAQVEETPD
-860 AETTVVPAVEAAPAA
+860 AETTVAPAVEAAPAEE
-875 PAAPAVETK
+875 AAPAVEAK

>member
-23 LTGVATIVSGAS
+23 LTGVATIVSSAS

-188 PPFEGALTTFEALGA
+188 PPFDGALTTFEALGA

-293 KLYLKTLEERGVK
+293 KLYLKTLEDRGVK

-387 VLETVEAAHAEAAPA
+387 VLETVEAA
-402 EQASEQAAAVEPAP
+402 
-416 AEQAAPA
+416 PA
-423 EAAPAEQAAPAEAA
+423 EAA
-437 PAEEVAPAEAAP
+437 
-449 AEQAAPVEAVPAEQ
+449 PAEQ

-477 VEAAPAEEVA
+477 VEAAPAE
-487 PVEPA
+487 P
-492 PAEQAAAAEPVPAE
+492 AAAAEPVPAE
-506 QAAPVEAAPAEQAAP
+506 ETAPVEAAPAEQAAP
-521 AEAVE
+521 VEVVE

-562 VLAEAPAT
+562 VLAEAPET
-570 ADDQAVEAFAAQET
+570 ADDQAVEAFAAQEA
-584 QEAVVCPPAA
+584 QEEVVCPPAA
-594 EEPAAGTVEPVAA
+594 EEPAAGPVEPVA
-607 PAPAPAKPVKGHLVE
+607 APAPAKPVKGHLVE

-630 KPIVEDVPSV
+630 KPIIEDVPSV

-801 APAVAAAPAVE
+801 APAVAAAPEPVAAPAVE

-839 SAQAPVEPAVP
+839 SAHAPVEPAVP

-860 AETTVVPAVEAAPAA
+860 AETTVAPAVEAAPAA
-875 PAAPAVETK
+875 PAEQAAPAVETK

>member
-306 ITTLTPE
+306 ITSLTPE

-387 VLETVEAAHAEAAPA
+387 VLEAVEAAPA
-402 EQASEQAAAVEPAP
+402 EAVP

-437 PAEEVAPAEAAP
+437 PAEQAAPVEAAP
-449 AEQAAPVEAVPAEQ
+449 AEQAAPVEAAPAEQ
-463 AAPAEAAPAEEAAP
+463 AAP
-477 VEAAPAEEVA
+477 VEAAPAE
-487 PVEPA
+487 
-492 PAEQAAAAEPVPAE
+492 
-506 QAAPVEAAPAEQAAP
+506 QAAPAEAAPAEQAAP

-537 IEPKLEQAVVE
+537 IEPKLDQAVVE

-562 VLAEAPAT
+562 VLAEAPET
-570 ADDQAVEAFAAQET
+570 ADDQAVEAFAAQEA
-584 QEAVVCPPAA
+584 QEEVVCPPAA
-594 EEPAAGTVEPVAA
+594 EEPAAGPVEPVAA

-746 VPAAQP
+746 APAAQP

-860 AETTVVPAVEAAPAA
+860 AETTVAPAVEA
-875 PAAPAVETK
+875 K

>member
-23 LTGVATIVSGAS
+23 LTGVATIVSSAS

-306 ITTLTPE
+306 ITSLTPE

-387 VLETVEAAHAEAAPA
+387 VLEAVEAAPA
-402 EQASEQAAAVEPAP
+402 EAVP

-437 PAEEVAPAEAAP
+437 PAEAAP
-449 AEQAAPVEAVPAEQ
+449 AEQAAPVEAAPAEEV
-463 AAPAEAAPAEEAAP
+463 APAEAAPAEEAAP
-477 VEAAPAEEVA
+477 VEAAPAEEVTPEAA
-487 PVEPA
+487 PT
-492 PAEQAAAAEPVPAE
+492 EQAAPAEPVPAE
-506 QAAPVEAAPAEQAAP
+506 ETAPAEAAPAEQAAP
-521 AEAVE
+521 VEVAPAEQAAPAEVVE
-526 VVETEAVEQVQ
+526 VVETEVVEQVQ
-537 IEPKLEQAVVE
+537 IEPKLEQAVVK

-594 EEPAAGTVEPVAA
+594 EEPAAGPVEPVAA

-746 VPAAQP
+746 APAAQP

-801 APAVAAAPAVE
+801 APAVADAPAPV

-860 AETTVVPAVEAAPAA
+860 AETTVAPAVEAAPAEE
-875 PAAPAVETK
+875 AAPAVEAK

>member
-35 QPDYAVT
+35 QPDYAVI

-50 AGSIADLTAF
+50 AGSIADLTAY

-188 PPFEGALTTFEALGA
+188 PPFDGALTTFEALGA

-210 SEVNRALQ
+210 SEVNRAFK

-254 VWIANDESYQKLSD
+254 VWIANDESYKKLSD

-293 KLYLKTLEERGVK
+293 KLYLKTLEEKGVK

-357 IEYHVQKS
+357 IEYYVQKS
-365 AEQAAQDTID
+365 AEQATQDTID

-387 VLETVEAAHAEAAPA
+387 VLETVEAAPAEAAPA
-402 EQASEQAAAVEPAP
+402 EQAAPAEEVAPAEPAP
-416 AEQAAPA
+416 AEQVAPA
-423 EAAPAEQAAPAEAA
+423 EAAPAEQAAPAE
-437 PAEEVAPAEAAP
+437 P
-449 AEQAAPVEAVPAEQ
+449 VPAEQ
-463 AAPAEAAPAEEAAP
+463 AAPAEAA
-477 VEAAPAEEVA
+477 
-487 PVEPA
+487 
-492 PAEQAAAAEPVPAE
+492 PAE

-526 VVETEAVEQVQ
+526 VVETGAVEQVQ
-537 IEPKLEQAVVE
+537 IEPKLEQLEQAVVE

-562 VLAEAPAT
+562 VLAEAPET
-570 ADDQAVEAFAAQET
+570 ADDQAVEAFAAQEA
-584 QEAVVCPPAA
+584 QEEVVCPPAA
-594 EEPAAGTVEPVAA
+594 EEPAAGPVEPVAA

-640 SGFDSLVEDRPS
+640 SGFNSLVEDRPS

-662 MHSYQAPVGFDVPA
+662 MHSYKAPVGFDVPA

-693 APVQLQYIPVGE
+693 APVQLQYIPIGE

-726 QPVQVIPVDIKAP
+726 QPVQVIPVDINAP

-792 PKAAPAPVA
+792 PKADPAPVA
-801 APAVAAAPAVE
+801 APAVAAAPEPVAAPAVE

-839 SAQAPVEPAVP
+839 SAQDPVEPAVP

-860 AETTVVPAVEAAPAA
+860 AETTVAPAVEAAPAA
-875 PAAPAVETK
+875 PAAPAVEAN

>member
-387 VLETVEAAHAEAAPA
+387 VLETVEAA
-402 EQASEQAAAVEPAP
+402 
-416 AEQAAPA
+416 
-423 EAAPAEQAAPAEAA
+423 
-437 PAEEVAPAEAAP
+437 PAEAAP
-449 AEQAAPVEAVPAEQ
+449 AEQAAPVEAAPAEEVAPAEAVPAEQ
-463 AAPAEAAPAEEAAP
+463 AAPAEAAP

-487 PVEPA
+487 PVEPV

-521 AEAVE
+521 AEVVE

-594 EEPAAGTVEPVAA
+594 EEPAAGPVEPVAA

-792 PKAAPAPVA
+792 PKAAPA
-801 APAVAAAPAVE
+801 
-812 AAPAEAVKPMTLE
+812 EAVKPMTLE

-860 AETTVVPAVEAAPAA
+860 AETTVAPAVEAAPATPA
-875 PAAPAVETK
+875 EEAAPAVEAK

>member
-35 QPDYAVT
+35 QPDYAVI

-50 AGSIADLTAF
+50 AGSIADLTAY

-188 PPFEGALTTFEALGA
+188 PPFDGALTTFEALGA

-210 SEVNRALQ
+210 SEVNRAFK

-254 VWIANDESYQKLSD
+254 VWIANDESYKKLSD

-293 KLYLKTLEERGVK
+293 KLYLKTLEEKGVK

-357 IEYHVQKS
+357 IEYYVQKS
-365 AEQAAQDTID
+365 AEQATQDTID

-387 VLETVEAAHAEAAPA
+387 VLETVEAA
-402 EQASEQAAAVEPAP
+402 
-416 AEQAAPA
+416 
-423 EAAPAEQAAPAEAA
+423 PAEAA

-449 AEQAAPVEAVPAEQ
+449 AEQVAPAEPAAPAEPVPAEQVAPAEAAPAEQ
-463 AAPAEAAPAEEAAP
+463 AAPAEP
-477 VEAAPAEEVA
+477 V
-487 PVEPA
+487 
-492 PAEQAAAAEPVPAE
+492 
-506 QAAPVEAAPAEQAAP
+506 PAEQAAP

-526 VVETEAVEQVQ
+526 VVETGAVEQVQ
-537 IEPKLEQAVVE
+537 IEPKLEQLEQAVVE

-562 VLAEAPAT
+562 VLAEAPET
-570 ADDQAVEAFAAQET
+570 ADDQAVEAFAAQEA
-584 QEAVVCPPAA
+584 QEEVVCPPAA
-594 EEPAAGTVEPVAA
+594 EEPAAGPVEPVA
-607 PAPAPAKPVKGHLVE
+607 APAPAKPVKGHLVE

-640 SGFDSLVEDRPS
+640 SGFNSLVEDRPS

-662 MHSYQAPVGFDVPA
+662 MHSYKAPVGFDVPA

-693 APVQLQYIPVGE
+693 APVQLQYIPIGE

-726 QPVQVIPVDIKAP
+726 QPVQVIPVDINAP

-792 PKAAPAPVA
+792 PKADPAPVA
-801 APAVAAAPAVE
+801 APAVAAAPEPVAAPAVE
-812 AAPAEAVKPMTLE
+812 AAPAESVKPMTLE

-839 SAQAPVEPAVP
+839 SAQVPVEPAVP

-860 AETTVVPAVEAAPAA
+860 AETTVAPAVEAAPAA
-875 PAAPAVETK
+875 PAAPAVEAN

>member
-23 LTGVATIVSGAS
+23 LTGVATIVSSAS

-168 SNNVREITSPED
+168 SNNVHEITSPED

-293 KLYLKTLEERGVK
+293 KLYLKTLEDRGVK

-387 VLETVEAAHAEAAPA
+387 VLETVEAAPAEAAPAEEAAPVEAAPA
-402 EQASEQAAAVEPAP
+402 EQATPAEAAP
-416 AEQAAPA
+416 AEEVAPAEPVPAEEAAPA
-423 EAAPAEQAAPAEAA
+423 EAAPAEEVAPTEAAPAEEVAPAEPVPAEEAAPAEAA

-449 AEQAAPVEAVPAEQ
+449 
-463 AAPAEAAPAEEAAP
+463 
-477 VEAAPAEEVA
+477 
-487 PVEPA
+487 VEP
-492 PAEQAAAAEPVPAE
+492 AAAAEPVPAE
-506 QAAPVEAAPAEQAAP
+506 QAAPAEV
-521 AEAVE
+521 VE

-562 VLAEAPAT
+562 VLAEAPET
-570 ADDQAVEAFAAQET
+570 ADDQAVEAFAAQEA
-584 QEAVVCPPAA
+584 QEEVVCPPAA
-594 EEPAAGTVEPVAA
+594 EEPAAGPVEPVA
-607 PAPAPAKPVKGHLVE
+607 APAPAKPVKGHLVE

-801 APAVAAAPAVE
+801 APAVAAAPEPVAAPAVE

-839 SAQAPVEPAVP
+839 SAQAPVEPVVP

-860 AETTVVPAVEAAPAA
+860 AETTVAPAVEA
-875 PAAPAVETK
+875 K

>member
-387 VLETVEAAHAEAAPA
+387 VLETVEAAPAEAAPA
-402 EQASEQAAAVEPAP
+402 EQAAPAEAAPAEQAAPVEAAPAEEVAPAEAAP

-437 PAEEVAPAEAAP
+437 PAE
-449 AEQAAPVEAVPAEQ
+449 Q
-463 AAPAEAAPAEEAAP
+463 AAP

-487 PVEPA
+487 PVE
-492 PAEQAAAAEPVPAE
+492 V
-506 QAAPVEAAPAEQAAP
+506 APAEQAAP
-521 AEAVE
+521 AEVVE

-594 EEPAAGTVEPVAA
+594 EEPAAGPVEPVAA

-792 PKAAPAPVA
+792 PKAAPAVA
-801 APAVAAAPAVE
+801 AAPEPVAAPAVE

-839 SAQAPVEPAVP
+839 SAQDPVEPAVP